1 VPGIGCSSGRARF
14 LIPVRFASYPGL
26 AVLNAQGHDPDQSFA
41 EQLPSHDSPTHP
53 PINYHAYAACTRGA
67 FYRKPELASRHRNVL
82 LLLRGDLRAARK
94 AFVTLKA
101 KGCVV
106 AIAFKEAGTHQ
117 VAQQLSHPK
126 TFSHFGELASN
137 ADLCLS
143 STPDLIPLFSCFCR
157 RVVYL
162 PTPYPIDFPDW
173 NLAIPIPERSGIFV
187 GTREFSVPSRNHLL
201 ALNAARLISYP
212 VTVIDEGTPATK
224 SLLQAL
230 RYPPQQLTILPRMP
244 YPRYLEVIRRHRI
257 VLQFD
262 QSRVPGQVAGDAL
275 LCRVPT
281 VGGNGAIE
289 REILNELNGDGRSF
303 SELVQLALRLLRDDL
318 LYARQVERMT
328 TVAEEKV
335 SFSSIRAELIKLFPG
350 IDAT

>member
-1 VPGIGCSSGRARF
+1 
-14 LIPVRFASYPGL
+14 VRFASYPGL
-26 AVLNAQGHDPDQSFA
+26 AVLNAQGGDPDQSFA
-41 EQLPSHDSPTHP
+41 HELPSPHSRAHA

-67 FYRKPELASRHRNVL
+67 FYQNTELASRHRNVL
-82 LLLRGDLRAARK
+82 LLLRGQLRAARK
-94 AFVTLKA
+94 AFVALKA

-106 AIAFKEAGTHQ
+106 AIAFKETGTHQ

-126 TFSHFGELASN
+126 TFSSFGELAAN

-143 STPDLIPLFSCFCR
+143 STPDLVPLFSCFSR

-162 PTPYPIDFPDW
+162 PTPYPIDDPAW
-173 NLAIPIPERSGIFV
+173 NLAVPITRRSGIFI

-201 ALNAARLISYP
+201 ALGAARLTSYP
-212 VTVIDEGTPATK
+212 VTVVDDGTAATK
-224 SLLQAL
+224 SILQSL
-230 RYPPQQLTILPRMP
+230 RYPPEQLNVLAWMP
-244 YPRYLEVIRRHRI
+244 YAQYLEVVRRHRI

-275 LCRVPT
+275 LCQVPT

-289 REILNELNGDGRSF
+289 REVLGELNGDGRSF

-318 LYARQVERMT
+318 FYARQVERMT
-328 TVAEEKV
+328 ALAQEKV
-335 SFSSIRAELIKLFPG
+335 SFGSVRAELIKLFPG
-350 IDAT
+350 VDAD

>member
-1 VPGIGCSSGRARF
+1 
-14 LIPVRFASYPGL
+14 VRFASYPGL
-26 AVLNAQGHDPDQSFA
+26 AVLNPQGHDPDQSFA
-41 EQLPSHDSPTHP
+41 EELPTRDSRVHA
-53 PINYHAYAACTRGA
+53 PINYHAYAACTRGS
-67 FYRKPELASRHRNVL
+67 FYRQTELASRHRNVL

-94 AFVTLKA
+94 AFVALKA

-106 AIAFKEAGTHQ
+106 AISFKEAGTHQ

-126 TFSHFGELASN
+126 TFSYFGELASN

-143 STPDLIPLFSCFCR
+143 STPDLAPLFSCFCR

-162 PTPYPIDFPDW
+162 PTPYPIDSPDW
-173 NLAIPIPERSGIFV
+173 SLAIPIPERSGIFV

-201 ALNAARLISYP
+201 ALGAARLTSYP
-212 VTVIDEGTPATK
+212 VTVVDAGTPATK

-230 RYPPQQLTILPRMP
+230 RYPPQQLTILPWMP
-244 YPRYLEVIRRHRI
+244 YHQYLEVIRRHRI

-275 LCRVPT
+275 LRRVPT

-289 REILNELNGDGRSF
+289 REILTELNSDSRSF
-303 SELVQLALRLLRDDL
+303 SELIELALRLLRDDL
-318 LYARQVERMT
+318 FYARQVERMT
-328 TVAEEKV
+328 ALAQEKV
-335 SFSSIRAELIKLFPG
+335 SFSAIRAELIKLFPA
-350 IDAT
+350 IDAN

>member
-1 VPGIGCSSGRARF
+1 M
-14 LIPVRFASYPGL
+14 RFASYPGL
-26 AVLNAQGHDPDQSFA
+26 AVLNVQGRDPDQSFA
-41 EQLPSHDSPTHP
+41 EELPLRDSEAHA

-67 FYRKPELASRHRNVL
+67 FYRETELASRHRNVL

-126 TFSHFGELASN
+126 TFSYFGELASN

-143 STPDLIPLFSCFCR
+143 STPDLVPLFSCFCR

-162 PTPYPIDFPDW
+162 PTPYPIDYPDW
-173 NLAIPIPERSGIFV
+173 NLAIPISERAGIFV

-201 ALNAARLISYP
+201 ALGAARLTSYP
-212 VTVIDEGTPATK
+212 VTVVDAGTAATK
-224 SLLQAL
+224 SLLQSL
-230 RYPPQQLTILPRMP
+230 RYPPQQLTVLPWVP
-244 YPRYLEVIRRHRI
+244 YGQYLEVVRRHRV

-281 VGGNGAIE
+281 IGGNGAIE
-289 REILNELNGDGRSF
+289 REVLSELNGDGRSF
-303 SELVQLALRLLRDDL
+303 SELIQLVLRLLRDDVF
-318 LYARQVERMT
+318 YAQQVERMT
-328 TVAEEKV
+328 ALAQEKL
-335 SFSSIRAELIKLFPG
+335 SFKVIRSELTKLFPG
-350 IDAT
+350 IDSH